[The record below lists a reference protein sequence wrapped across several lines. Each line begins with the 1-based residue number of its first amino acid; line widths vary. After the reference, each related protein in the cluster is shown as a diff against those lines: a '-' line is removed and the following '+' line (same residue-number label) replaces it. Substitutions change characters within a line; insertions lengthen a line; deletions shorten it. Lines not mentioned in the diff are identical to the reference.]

1 VLRRL
6 HSEFPEDEPRI
17 TALHGR
23 LEQRRQAGRDA
34 VARAAIA
41 EADQYQARGDL
52 EAAVRVL
59 EHTEARGLSREVSQD
74 LFGVWSIACSRL
86 AQTAGLD
93 LVRFAPAQGRGLIL
107 TRDPDVPFGL
117 VVFASLGMGPNYP
130 EGKIVTDRLI
140 LQRARPFR
148 PADPLPETGGW
159 AARSSYVLPAS
170 AAVPDEI
177 VH

>member
-1 VLRRL
+1 MALR
-6 HSEFPEDEPRI
+6 
-17 TALHGR
+17 AR
-23 LEQRRQAGRDA
+23 LEQRRQAARDA
-34 VARAAIA
+34 AARAAMA
-41 EADQYQARGDL
+41 EADQHQARGDL

-59 EHTEARGLSREVSQD
+59 EQTEARGLSRDVSQD
-74 LFGVWSIACSRL
+74 LFGAWSIACSRL
-86 AQTAGLD
+86 AQIAGLD

-148 PADPLPETGGW
+148 PAEPLPETTGW
-159 AARSSYVLPAS
+159 AARSSYVVPAS